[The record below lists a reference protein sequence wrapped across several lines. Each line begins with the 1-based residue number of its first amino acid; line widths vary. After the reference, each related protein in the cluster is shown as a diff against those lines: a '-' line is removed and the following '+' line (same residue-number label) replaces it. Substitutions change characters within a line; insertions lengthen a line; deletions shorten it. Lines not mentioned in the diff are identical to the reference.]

1 MRNRSGSNAVHDFL
15 RDAFIVAVNFH
26 PSFNALWRGFWS
38 LHQGCTEARPLLPQF
53 ILESFNLGSPLVVF
67 CDWQLVIHEQGL
79 HVGSLFV
86 LAHAGP
92 AGDQRSFD
100 VK

>member
-1 MRNRSGSNAVHDFL
+1 MRNGQGSNALHDVL
-15 RDAFIVAVNFH
+15 RDTFIVAVNFH

-38 LHQGCTEARPLLPQF
+38 LHQGCTEARPLLLQF

-92 AGDQRSFD
+92 AGDQRGFD